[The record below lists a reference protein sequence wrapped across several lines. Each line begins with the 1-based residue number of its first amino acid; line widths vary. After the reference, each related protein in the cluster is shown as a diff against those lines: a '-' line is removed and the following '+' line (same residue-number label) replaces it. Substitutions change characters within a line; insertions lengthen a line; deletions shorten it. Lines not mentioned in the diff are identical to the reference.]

1 LYQGFSIALLKGFN
15 IISFSNDWNQDP
27 LSKHHIMSR
36 LARYN
41 QVLWINSIGM
51 RTPTVKG
58 KDIAKIWLKLKSFF
72 KGIQKVQD
80 NLHVMT
86 PLAIPFHGS
95 ELSGKIN
102 RSLLL
107 AQVNHYQRKLGFEN
121 PILWSFLP
129 NVESLFGCFGEKLSL
144 YYITDDF
151 TQFSGHPGK
160 AIEKVESCLI
170 DKCDVVI
177 ASAKRLGERKSRN
190 GKKITVV
197 RHGVDHK
204 HFVRALSLSNRD
216 WPADIKGIKHPI
228 IGFYGEINDWL
239 DLEMLAEAARMR
251 PEWSFV
257 LLGRIAVEVGDIRFL
272 TGLPNVHHLGQKKF
286 VELPAYC
293 AAFDAA
299 VIPKKLN
306 ELTLNMNPLKLKE
319 YLAAGV
325 PVVSAPLPEVLVY
338 GDVVKF
344 ATTAD
349 ELIKAA
355 EEWLKIDRK
364 GLAPILSHRVASESW
379 DARVEEIS
387 RIIEEALSRKNGGRV

>member
-1 LYQGFSIALLKGFN
+1 MLQSHN
-15 IISFSNDWNQDP
+15 IICFSNDWNQDP

-36 LARYN
+36 LARHN

-51 RTPTVKG
+51 RTPRVNG
-58 KDIAKIWLKLKSFF
+58 KDLAKIGVKLKSFF
-72 KGIQKVQD
+72 NGLQEVQD
-80 NLHVMT
+80 NLYVMS

-95 ELSGKIN
+95 ELSGKMN

-107 AQVNHYQRKLGFEN
+107 VQVKHYQKKLGFEN

-129 NVESLFGCFGEKLSL
+129 NVESLFGSFSEKLSL

-151 TQFSGHPGK
+151 TQFSGYPAK
-160 AIEKVESCLI
+160 TIDRMESFLI

-177 ASAKRLGERKSRN
+177 ASAKRLAEKKSRN
-190 GKKITVV
+190 GRNITVV

-204 HFVRALSLSNRD
+204 NFAQALSFSNRD
-216 WPADIKGIKHPI
+216 WPADIKEIKHPI

-239 DLEMLAEAARMR
+239 DLNMLAEAARMR

-257 LLGRIAVEVGDIRFL
+257 LLGRIAVEVGDITFL
-272 TGLPNVHHLGQKKF
+272 TELANVHHLGQKRF
-286 VELPAYC
+286 EELPAYC
-293 AAFDAA
+293 AAFDVAL
-299 VIPKKLN
+299 IPMKMN
-306 ELTLNMNPLKLKE
+306 ELTLNVNPLKLRE

-325 PVVSAPLPEVLVY
+325 PVVSAPLPEVLAY
-338 GDVVKF
+338 QDMVKF

-355 EEWLKIDRK
+355 EEWLKKDRK
-364 GLAPILSHRVASESW
+364 ELAPILSQRVANESW
-379 DARVEEIS
+379 DAKVEEIS
-387 RIIEEALSRKNGGRV
+387 KIIENRLNAKTRN